1 MLLLVRSGSSTTGR
15 AEEQPTSSCLKSKEI
30 SDDDNENIDYDDGD
44 GEDGAQEKPLVA
56 EEQTT

>member
-1 MLLLVRSGSSTTGR
+1 MLLLVRSGSSTTGQ
-15 AEEQPTSSCLKSKEI
+15 AGEQPTSSCLPI
-30 SDDDNENIDYDDGD
+30 RVDTDDDDGD